1 MSFKN
6 HQTLSKEAVFSIFD
20 ELLANGTQPT
30 VALVREY
37 FESAPYSAI
46 AGYLSDW
53 INNNDKGEQH
63 KFPPGPDNLSQGLS
77 RLWAQARLLSDEET
91 EQERLDLASYRQAF
105 VKEKQEMLFEIQR
118 LEKENQPQENLR
130 NRFDAERRKLEEQ
143 IELLHNELK
152 DVRLK
157 KIEDAVDSHRL
168 EREVLGLE
176 QQNNKLNERLIDNIS
191 IVKNLTLENEQ
202 LKEQLAKQNAT
213 QAENQEAL
221 SAANTKIETLQQKIE
236 KQPVPIDPAKIASLQ
251 NKINSLE
258 GELSR
263 SNSQLKELVSYKNQQ
278 KAKQEAL
285 ENDLASEKD
294 KNKEAER
301 NYLSAQHELVDLQK
315 TLLQK
320 QLVAGDVKNLEVQ
333 VKELTEK
340 MTQYK
345 KVLKDKTARYEKLK
359 KENDALRSTK
369 ELQNKL
375 NEAKNIDSAPSPE
388 DKADIVESNFEDEI
402 SLLGSKVPDLDIDI
416 DLDEASASKLK
427 DGEKILDLAKEFA
440 VEHK

>member
-1 MSFKN
+1 LSFKN

-37 FESAPYSAI
+37 FESAPYSVI

-53 INNNDKGEQH
+53 MNNNDKDGQN

-118 LEKENQPQENLR
+118 LEKENLPQENLR

-143 IELLHNELK
+143 IDLLHNELK

-157 KIEDAVDSHRL
+157 KIEEAVDSHRL
-168 EREVLGLE
+168 EREVLDLE
-176 QQNNKLNERLIDNIS
+176 QQNNKLNERLTDNIS
-191 IVKNLTLENEQ
+191 VVKKLTLENEQ
-202 LKEQLAKQNAT
+202 LKEQLIKQNAT
-213 QAENQEAL
+213 LAENQDAL
-221 SAANTKIETLQQKIE
+221 SVANTKIETLQQEIE
-236 KQPVPIDPAKIASLQ
+236 KQPVPIDPAKVASLQ
-251 NKINSLE
+251 NKVDNLE

-263 SNSQLKELVSYKNQQ
+263 SHSQLKELMSYKNQQ
-278 KAKQEAL
+278 RVKQEAL

-294 KNKEAER
+294 KNKEVER
-301 NYLSAQHELVDLQK
+301 DYLSARHELVDLQK

-320 QLVAGDVKNLEVQ
+320 QLVADNITNLERQ

-340 MTQYK
+340 TTQYK

-359 KENDALRSTK
+359 KENEALRSTK
-369 ELQNKL
+369 ELKNKL
-375 NEAKNIDSAPSPE
+375 NDKDNVDSLPLVGE
-388 DKADIVESNFEDEI
+388 RVDVVDSNFTDEI
-402 SLLGSKVPDLDIDI
+402 SLLGSKVPDLDVDL
-416 DLDEASASKLK
+416 DLDEISASQLK
-427 DGEKILDLAKEFA
+427 DGEKILDLAKEF
-440 VEHK
+440 VIKQK